1 MFLKKNT
8 TDMGILGSLLR
19 YAVLL
24 IFVIY
29 FAVPLLW
36 LLIAPSRD
44 TTQIT
49 NNPNSL
55 AFGSVERLVTSW
67 QNIMSYNGGEA
78 VLWLGNSVKY

>member
-8 TDMGILGSLLR
+8 ADLGILGSLLR

-36 LLIAPSRD
+36 LLVAPSRD
-44 TTQIT
+44 VTQIT
-49 NNPNSL
+49 NDPNPL

-67 QNIMSYNGGEA
+67 QNIMSYNGGE
-78 VLWLGNSVKY
+78 VLVWL